1 MKKRDLLTMC
11 EGLVRPAGEAFSAHP
26 HVSSS

>member
-1 MKKRDLLTMC
+1 MKKCDLISMC
-11 EGLVRPAGEAFSAHP
+11 EGLVRPAGEALSAHP